1 MVLATAYGLK
11 EFLCYFEVSEFL
23 DFVMSVMVRLTC
35 CTLDL
40 GSDFLKQHN
49 VFHKLMIS
57 ILRIPSWVNRN
68 KPLKTMNRIEISQLF
83 SAILLFHISV
93 IFLVAIHIKC

>member
-1 MVLATAYGLK
+1 MLHHI
-11 EFLCYFEVSEFL
+11 
-23 DFVMSVMVRLTC
+23 
-35 CTLDL
+35 